1 MRACFAL
8 LVLPALAIQADLSH
22 ARTLLAPVNSGFG
35 VRHDPF
41 DGRARRHSGVD
52 FSARFGAPVF
62 AAASGRVIFAG
73 HRGGYGL
80 AIDIAHPDG
89 TSARYAHLSALAVRA
104 GDLVS
109 AATLI
114 GRVGSSGRSTG
125 PHLHFEYR
133 IAGAAVD
140 PLPYFTHSAA
150 TASAARPVTAS
161 SAQPARGVHR
171 SAFSIQQC
179 QAARAD
185 PAGSGAAADRLR
197 WCAD

>member
-1 MRACFAL
+1 MRVHLMLFATIA
-8 LVLPALAIQADLSH
+8 LVAHADWSH
-22 ARTLLAPVNSGFG
+22 ARTLLPPVSSGFG
-35 VRHDPF
+35 ARHDPF

-52 FSARFGAPVF
+52 FAARFGASVF

-73 HRGGYGL
+73 YRGGYGL
-80 AIDIAHPDG
+80 AIDIIHPDG
-89 TSARYAHLSALAVRA
+89 TSTRYGHLSALAVRA
-104 GDLVS
+104 GDVVP

-140 PLPYFTHSAA
+140 PLPYFTRQLGAA
-150 TASAARPVTAS
+150 PESRPALAPSTRAAPV
-161 SAQPARGVHR
+161 VHR
-171 SAFSIQQC
+171 SAFSVAQC
-179 QAARAD
+179 QAARSD
-185 PAGSGAAADRLR
+185 PAAPDAAADRLK